1 MWRLIKFLFWLA
13 VLAGIGLVGYAYLGP
28 ILVPDHFAPPV
39 TQVTLP
45 VELDLD

>member
-1 MWRLIKFLFWLA
+1 MRRLIKFLFWLA

-39 TQVTLP
+39 TQVTRP